1 MQTKKCTNCPEL
13 ITGPRAQ
20 RKQTRYCER
29 CARTKKKA
37 NTLDSWSADKRKE
50 YMRDYRR
57 NHPGLSTPYVRKFR
71 ANQRK
76 AASSEAGAGR
86 IQCQGNPE
94 ERS

>member
-37 NTLDSWSADKRKE
+37 NTLDSWSTDKRKE
-50 YMRDYRR
+50 YMCAYRR
-57 NHPGLSTPYVRKFR
+57 AHPGLSTQYVRKFR
-71 ANQRK
+71 ASQRK
-76 AASSEAGAGR
+76 ADSSDADAGAMQR
-86 IQCQGNPE
+86 QGSPE